1 MNIERIEHGTL
12 EDGGAIY
19 VYKLTNANG
28 ASVTLCNIGAGI
40 VSIVVPDKEGKMTD
54 VVLGYKDLKSY
65 IGDGP
70 CAGKVPGRF
79 SNRICEGKFS
89 IDGKEYQL
97 VLNTGDG
104 KHHLHGGNDGFAN
117 QLWCGEVNDNG
128 NVEFTYF
135 SEDGECGY
143 PGELLA
149 KAEYHW
155 SDDNELT
162 LTLRAET
169 NEATVVNLTNHVY
182 FNLKGE
188 GNGNILDHNLKIN
201 AQNYLP
207 ATDELIT
214 TGEIATVKETPMDF
228 TETKLIGRD
237 IKADFPALVN
247 GKGYDSCWVLDGYN
261 KGVMKQAATLS
272 SDASGIK
279 VDVFTTQ
286 PGLQIYTGNWLSGC
300 PEGKCGKSYEDY
312 EGVAMEC
319 QALPDSPN
327 KANFPSA
334 VLRPGEEYK
343 EVIKFKFSIL

>member
-28 ASVTLCNIGAGI
+28 ASVTLSNIGAGI

-117 QLWCGEVNDNG
+117 QLWCGEINDNG

-188 GNGNILDHNLKIN
+188 GNGNI
-201 AQNYLP
+201 
-207 ATDELIT
+207 
-214 TGEIATVKETPMDF
+214 
-228 TETKLIGRD
+228 
-237 IKADFPALVN
+237 
-247 GKGYDSCWVLDGYN
+247 
-261 KGVMKQAATLS
+261 
-272 SDASGIK
+272 
-279 VDVFTTQ
+279 
-286 PGLQIYTGNWLSGC
+286 
-300 PEGKCGKSYEDY
+300 
-312 EGVAMEC
+312 
-319 QALPDSPN
+319 
-327 KANFPSA
+327 
-334 VLRPGEEYK
+334 
-343 EVIKFKFSIL
+343 